1 MAQIQKYISIKQILD
16 DLLNHPLLT
25 DLTLERAVN
34 YVVTFLRIVGMP
46 QLFLENTADIVIKN
60 HRGVLPCDYL
70 NMIQVRDERG
80 YCFRYSTDSFHLSEN
95 KDKIKKDIYNKD
107 NPDLTYKIQGNC
119 IFTSIKNGNI
129 EISYNSILV
138 DKDGY
143 PMIPD
148 DESFIDAIEK
158 FVKKER
164 YNILFDEGKISQQS
178 LQIAQQEYAF
188 AVGQASTS
196 LVMPT
201 IDQMESIKNM
211 WTSLIQRTT
220 QHKDEFN
227 QLGNQEYIKLH

>member
-16 DLLNHPLLT
+16 DLLSHPLLT

-119 IFTSIKNGNI
+119 IFTSIEDGNI

-178 LQIAQQEYAF
+178 LQVAQQEYAF
-188 AVGQASTS
+188 AVGQASNS

-220 QHKDEFN
+220 HHKDNFS
-227 QLGNQEYIKLH
+227 QLGNQEYIKLQ

>member
-16 DLLNHPLLT
+16 DLLSHPLLT

-80 YCFRYSTDSFHLSEN
+80 YCFRYSTDSFHLSEKEVN
-95 KDKIKKDIYNKD
+95 RQSKYYVRD

-119 IFTSIKNGNI
+119 IFTSIENGNI
-129 EISYNSILV
+129 EIAYEAINV

-143 PMIPD
+143 PLIPD
-148 DESFIDAIEK
+148 NESFKMALELFI
-158 FVKKER
+158 KKEWFT
-164 YNILFDEGKISQQS
+164 IQFDLGKISAQS
-178 LQIAQQEYAF
+178 LTNVQQQYAWY
-188 AVGQASTS
+188 VGQAQSD
-196 LVMPT
+196 LVRPT
-201 IDQMESIKNM
+201 IDQMESLKNM
-211 WTSLIQRTT
+211 WTSLIQRTRE
-220 QHKDEFN
+220 HKRSFN
-227 QLGNQEYIKLH
+227 TLGNQEFIKIH

>member
-1 MAQIQKYISIKQILD
+1 MAQIQKYITIQQILD
-16 DLLNHPLLT
+16 NLLDNPLLS
-25 DLTLERAVN
+25 DLTLERVVN
-34 YVVTFLRIVGMP
+34 YTVRLMRKVGCP
-46 QLFLENTADIVIKN
+46 QLFYEKTQWITIKDY
-60 HRGVLPCDYL
+60 RGILPCDFL
-70 NMIQVRDERG
+70 NIIQVRSDNG
-80 YCFRYSTDSFHLSEN
+80 KCFRYSTDSFHLSEN

-119 IFTSIKNGNI
+119 IFTSIEDGNI
-129 EISYNSILV
+129 EISYNGILV

-148 DESFIDAIEK
+148 DESFVDAIEK

-220 QHKDEFN
+220 HHKDSFS
-227 QLGNQEYIKLH
+227 QLSNQEYIKLH